1 MALVYAAPYIPT
13 APPRLWVG
21 LQMTWTGWDGSVW
34 SLTTTAEGSVMM
46 AGVRGL
52 SMPPVQHY
60 LTTYASVDGARWRGN
75 TIEPREVFWPIQIY
89 HDAGSQAWVDRDR
102 AFWRT
107 MRPGKTGV
115 WTVTHPNGEQ
125 RHLDCR
131 FSDDSQQAFNLDP
144 VAVGWNNYGINLVA
158 HQPFWRGALMR
169 SEWATAADSTPFF
182 PTTTGGNFTISPS
195 NTLDD
200 ATVTNPGDVDAFP
213 VWEIY
218 GPCIT
223 AHVGIYSNLIEIP
236 FAVDAGKV
244 LIIDTSPTA
253 QTAILY
259 SYTGTGPA
267 RVLSD
272 PLDKI
277 SELGPADFCPIPADA
292 TTDVDLIMDGT
303 GSMAVEFTP
312 HYLRAW

>member
-1 MALVYAAPYIPT
+1 MALVYAAPYVPV
-13 APPRLWVG
+13 APPRLWEG
-21 LQMTWTGWDGSVW
+21 LQMTWTGWDGSLW
-34 SLTTTAEGSVMM
+34 NLTTIAHGAVMM

-75 TIEPREVFWPIQIY
+75 TIEPREVFWPIQIF
-89 HDAGSQAWVDRDR
+89 HDASSQAWIDRER

-115 WTVTHPNGEQ
+115 WTVILPSGEK

-158 HQPFWRGALMR
+158 HQPFWRGERVRNAWK
-169 SEWATAADSTPFF
+169 SEADPIPFF
-182 PTTTGGNFTISPS
+182 PTEEIRHFTISPS
-195 NTLDD
+195 NGLSD
-200 ATVTNPGDVDAFP
+200 ATVTNPGDVVAYP
-213 VWEIY
+213 VWEVY
-218 GPCIT
+218 GPCLT
-223 AHVGIYSNLIEIP
+223 AHVGIYDELIEIP

-244 LIIDTSPTA
+244 LIIDTAPTA
-253 QTAILY
+253 QTAFLY
-259 SYTGTGPA
+259 SYTGTGPS

-272 PLDKI
+272 PVDKI
-277 SELGPADFCPIPADA
+277 SALGAADFCPLPADD
-292 TTDVDLIMDGT
+292 TTAVNLIMDGT